1 MSRSYYAPHALEQSL
16 SNPNDFRSRCL
27 ILGLVHILF
36 ANHHCHQEKQPY
48 KTAAIIVN
56 VLFGVTLLGWVLALV
71 LASKQPQ
78 QPVIVVYNS
87 PPPSR

>member
-1 MSRSYYAPHALEQSL
+1 MIFAVAAL
-16 SNPNDFRSRCL
+16 F
-27 ILGLVHILF
+27 LVLYIYFLPTIT
-36 ANHHCHQEKQPY
+36 AIKKNSPY

>member
-1 MSRSYYAPHALEQSL
+1 MHHTDL
-16 SNPNDFRSRCL
+16 SNLSPIQMIFA
-27 ILGLVHILF
+27 VAALF
-36 ANHHCHQEKQPY
+36 FVLYIYFLPTITAIKKNSPY

>member
-1 MSRSYYAPHALEQSL
+1 MHHTHL
-16 SNPNDFRSRCL
+16 SNLSPIQMIFAVAAL
-27 ILGLVHILF
+27 FLVLYIYFLPTIT
-36 ANHHCHQEKQPY
+36 AIKKNSPY

-71 LASKQPQ
+71 LASKQPR

-87 PPPSR
+87 PPPRH